1 VMVVLHGWNNFIS
14 MWTGWKKNP
23 EYIER

>member
-1 VMVVLHGWNNFIS
+1 VLHGWNNFIS